1 MVLEYVGEMSLS
13 QVLKKGPLSL
23 DQIRDYFK
31 DIVKGIQT
39 LHETFGVI
47 HRDIKPENL
56 LITEEGRIK
65 IGDFGWSGYIN
76 SPTNEVN
83 NLTRTVGSN
92 YYFSPEVCIGTGI
105 AGKPGD
111 IWALGVTLYYM
122 LFRDY
127 PFKAGANEFQ
137 VLYKNIQYTEP
148 EYPDSLKDERIL
160 KLLKS
165 LLIKE
170 PDKRATIND
179 IINNEWLTNI

>member
-65 IGDFGWSGYIN
+65 IGDFG
-76 SPTNEVN
+76 
-83 NLTRTVGSN
+83 
-92 YYFSPEVCIGTGI
+92 
-105 AGKPGD
+105 
-111 IWALGVTLYYM
+111 
-122 LFRDY
+122 
-127 PFKAGANEFQ
+127 
-137 VLYKNIQYTEP
+137 
-148 EYPDSLKDERIL
+148 
-160 KLLKS
+160 
-165 LLIKE
+165 
-170 PDKRATIND
+170 
-179 IINNEWLTNI
+179 